1 LLTGRHYPILI
12 QERSPVSKRKNDKN
26 AENQTEFNEEFNEDK
41 QAEDA
46 VNNTNQHDSSLEES
60 VVDNEQST
68 TSEEDAVED
77 AEKLQIEELEERLL
91 EVQKQADENL
101 NGWQRSL
108 AEFSNYKKRTERESN
123 ETRTRLKGEILL
135 PLLDVYDDL
144 KLAIQDRPTEGE
156 AAQWAAGIEMIFLK
170 FQSLLHNMEVEEI
183 EEKDVPFD
191 PNLHEA
197 ITYEESDE
205 VEEGY
210 VIDVFQSG
218 YRIGDRILRPA
229 RVRVA
234 R

>member
-1 LLTGRHYPILI
+1 M
-12 QERSPVSKRKNDKN
+12 SKRKNDNN
-26 AENQTEFNEEFNEDK
+26 AEKQTEFNEDFKEDK

-46 VNNTNQHDSSLEES
+46 MKNANQHDSSMEENAL
-60 VVDNEQST
+60 DDQQST
-68 TSEEDAVED
+68 TPEEESGENAV
-77 AEKLQIEELEERLL
+77 KLQIEELEEKLL

-144 KLAIQDRPTEGE
+144 KLALTDKPTEGD

-170 FQSLLHNMEVEEI
+170 FQTLLHNMEVEEI
-183 EEKDVPFD
+183 EEKGVPFD